1 MEEKKKTVIIRNVY
15 YEIFCLLPT
24 KTLKHMN
31 STLYGE
37 IEQNQKQKRAFLVI
51 TIMLLTKTP

>member
-1 MEEKKKTVIIRNVY
+1 MQSSQYGRKKENRYYQKQY

-24 KTLKHMN
+24 KTLNYMN

-37 IEQNQKQKRAFLVI
+37 IEQNQKQKRAF
-51 TIMLLTKTP
+51 

>member
-1 MEEKKKTVIIRNVY
+1 MEEKNKTVIIRNVY

-24 KTLKHMN
+24 KTLNYMN

-37 IEQNQKQKRAFLVI
+37 IEQNQKQKRAF
-51 TIMLLTKTP
+51 